1 MLVFTTSLPTIQSQ
15 YADYHRPAS
24 SVPPDYYADAVA
36 EAEYQLTVAR
46 ARAEAARR
54 EMEYQAQ
61 LRQQT
66 EVLFDREAAVLSS
79 YPHACF
85 QEVVWP
91 ASSSIRAQREEK
103 RRQTLLTQ
111 QRQREQMRA
120 QALARQRAE
129 RERRVQVQRE
139 ARRVPQHTEQ
149 LLALVKFL
157 AKFGGQGQQPSVNTL
172 SHPGTSQVPRVY
184 KQNTSRPAGARFL
197 VNPSATTPI
206 VNAHKVPPVDEK
218 GKARE
223 TPAIPLPKSVPVV
236 SSKSVQP
243 FQPTVA
249 DILKERKDSEAD
261 SEIREALDGLL
272 KALYGLGA
280 SADSNVN
287 VKTPSSP
294 QVHSSLD
301 PLCRSDTESRLFQND
316 EVVKSAAADVKEDV
330 PVTEPAS
337 IKRTPAISAATAE
350 KIREVFYSRRA
361 RKLSLGAIKE
371 IEETLRSLESSFVFP
386 SQLDFTPSSNGSES
400 ASDSEGKSPLLYTSN
415 NRPIHTFQHALNT
428 LLEKLDAVD
437 SHGDLEVRGRRKEV
451 VIEVERALKEVDRKV
466 EESRERASLAET
478 PVSQESLSSSEER
491 IPEPVEASSTSAPD
505 TQVDVAVQEALHTSN
520 ADIVTEAT
528 PTSSQIPENSI
539 PTSTEDLLPQPSLES
554 DTRARKTQAGIPR
567 EIPSPLETTPGVED
581 VSAVVKSSTVAPIQ
595 PELTLK
601 AEDVVPSSP
610 AGNDNNSLDDA
621 VPTATSPREVEKVL
635 PVTEESQLGVTS
647 SSSDLVILV
656 SDTKDDTSLP
666 PQSTN
671 ADTPSEPITSS
682 TPSSPSSPSSLSES
696 DSPNSS
702 DNETAYLLQ
711 SSPIADPEPRKSTAK
726 KDTDDDDIDIVQVEE
741 VSQGVVDVEGKE
753 GKEEEGND
761 KDSDG
766 WSEVEA

>member
-294 QVHSSLD
+294 Q
-301 PLCRSDTESRLFQND
+301 ND

-437 SHGDLEVRGRRKEV
+437 SHGDLE
-451 VIEVERALKEVDRKV
+451 EVDRKV